1 MREKEER
8 EENKNKRTKTNFFF
22 SLLVLSFS
30 SSQKPQGNFSIPG
43 PALANISFVDRF
55 LNSTQVKWAQLGSNI
70 TTFQTI
76 VDKGAAK
83 QVVPASPEIKSAF
96 QAALPSAKSLG
107 AAYNKRVPAVPVIPT
122 DYLPGL
128 TAAGSRFWNSV
139 NNNSVAL
146 QFTGKV
152 RRRKRK

>member
-1 MREKEER
+1 
-8 EENKNKRTKTNFFF
+8 
-22 SLLVLSFS
+22 
-30 SSQKPQGNFSIPG
+30 
-43 PALANISFVDRF
+43 
-55 LNSTQVKWAQLGSNI
+55 
-70 TTFQTI
+70 
-76 VDKGAAK
+76 
-83 QVVPASPEIKSAF
+83 VPASPEIKSAF

-107 AAYNKRVPAVPVIPT
+107 AAYNKRVPAVPAIPT

-152 RRRKRK
+152 RRRDCFLEKNSFFPFRFSVFQPRFFFFLDPDKKKTHNTPSFPLRRFPIGHRARIDPPRCGHQVH